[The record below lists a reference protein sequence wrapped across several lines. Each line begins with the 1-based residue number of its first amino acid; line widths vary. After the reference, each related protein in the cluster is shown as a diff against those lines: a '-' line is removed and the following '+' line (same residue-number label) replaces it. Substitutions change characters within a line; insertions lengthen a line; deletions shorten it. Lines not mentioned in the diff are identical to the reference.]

1 MKKEKIILDDGRYL
15 IYYQFGKGKP
25 KAPASGGGSKAKGK
39 GGKR

>member
-15 IYYQFGKGKP
+15 IYYQFGKGKNT
-25 KAPASGGGSKAKGK
+25 ARTSGGASKAKGK